1 MMPIFRQHDI
11 INGIGI
17 GSIVWYA
24 LFASVHY
31 FQTGVLYDLYSINQY
46 INVGIEKFFR
56 DENINLI
63 DIGNQ

>member
-17 GSIVWYA
+17 GSMVWYA

-31 FQTGVLYDLYSINQY
+31 LQTGVLYNLYSINQY
-46 INVGIEKFFR
+46 NIERCFLEMKTSTWV
-56 DENINLI
+56 
-63 DIGNQ
+63 